1 MNILMMTNTYT
12 PIVGGIEKSIEVFS
26 SKYRERGHNVLIVAP
41 VYKGMPDEEG
51 VYRIPAIQNFNGTD
65 FSVEL
70 PMPGV
75 LKDVLEEFEPDM
87 VHSHHPFLVGDTALR
102 VSAGFDIPVVFTY
115 HTMYEMNTHDVPGD
129 SKALKKFVVE
139 LAEGYCDL
147 CDHIIAPSE
156 SIEKL
161 LKDRGVKTE
170 ISVVPTGINIS
181 EFAEGDGKCLRKKFG
196 IPDNVFLAG
205 YLGRVAEEK
214 NMRFLAE
221 AVTLFMKKNK
231 DVHFLVVGD
240 GDLSKELKVRMRSS
254 GVAYRVHFAGIL
266 KGGDKINA
274 YNAMDIFVFASKSET
289 QGLVLAE
296 AMASGVPV
304 IAVDAPG
311 VREVVEDGANGYL
324 LTGEDKKLFS
334 EKLDKFYNMNITER
348 EALKNNA
355 KATAEKF
362 DYKKSIQ
369 KTLDLY
375 GNVVDARH
383 KHKNTDKSAWASSKR
398 SIKKEMEII
407 SNMVRSAGAAL
418 NIKKDKNEKR

>member
-1 MNILMMTNTYT
+1 MNILMMTNTYK

-41 VYKGMPDEEG
+41 IYKDMPDEEG

-70 PMPGV
+70 PVPGV
-75 LKDVLEEFEPDM
+75 LKGVLEKFEPDI

-102 VSAGFDIPVVFTY
+102 VSASFDIPIVFTY
-115 HTMYEMNTHDVPGD
+115 HTMYEMNTHYVPGD
-129 SKALKKFVVE
+129 SKALKKFVIK

-156 SIEKL
+156 SVEEL
-161 LKDRGVKTE
+161 LRERGVKTQ

-181 EFAEGDGKCLRKKFG
+181 EFDEGDGKCLREKLG

-221 AVTLFMKKNK
+221 AVASFMKKNK
-231 DVHFLVVGD
+231 DVHFLIVGD
-240 GDLSKELKVRMRSS
+240 GDLSEELKVRMRSG
-254 GVAYRVHFAGIL
+254 GVADRVHFTGIL

-304 IAVDAPG
+304 IAVEAPG

-348 EALKNNA
+348 ESLKSNA

-375 GNVVDARH
+375 GNVVDVRH
-383 KHKNTDKSAWASSKR
+383 KHKNMDKSAWASSKR